1 MKRQNDKQEI
11 AQLLSKFMAGETS
24 VAEEQM
30 LAQYF
35 RTHEVG
41 EDWVEY
47 KEMFALFDSGEVD
60 IELEVF
66 DTSGRLLWKKSETGI
81 PTDHT
86 YTIDW
91 DLTTGNGSRL
101 KTGVYLYRVLIS
113 NNGSSKASQAKKLI
127 ILGQ

>member
-1 MKRQNDKQEI
+1 MAE
-11 AQLLSKFMAGETS
+11 LSFVVNATLKPSLSNVVCTKNPATTSTSFIICHDRAGS
-24 VAEEQM
+24 
-30 LAQYF
+30 
-35 RTHEVG
+35 
-41 EDWVEY
+41 
-47 KEMFALFDSGEVD
+47 EVD
-60 IELEVF
+60 VELEVF

-113 NNGSSKASQAKKLI
+113 NNGSSKASKAKKLI